1 MPSISGATGPN
12 NDSSAIAKE
21 NKLPDP
27 KQPMKLDQGQL
38 ATATAPRNDQATQM
52 LDQQS
57 VAQAFYRSLQA
68 QGHSTSHA
76 TSIEASP

>member
-1 MPSISGATGPN
+1 
-12 NDSSAIAKE
+12 
-21 NKLPDP
+21 
-27 KQPMKLDQGQL
+27 MKLDQGKL